1 MTLSSRGIIG
11 GALGGLVGATIMT
24 AILIASKA
32 AMGLPLLADFMV
44 MGTFVGG
51 AVAAGFAAH
60 YIVGLVD
67 GIIFATIVAVVK
79 ALRPTSTGKALALG
93 ALYGVIP
100 FILVFIPVLML
111 GFAPIMMAL
120 MGAGAAAMLPTVIAL
135 GFVEHLLFGLIVGAL
150 VYLFS
155 RGA

>member
-1 MTLSSRGIIG
+1 MTLSSRSIVG

-51 AVAAGFAAH
+51 AVVAGFAAH

-67 GIIFATIVAVVK
+67 GVIFAAIVTSVS
-79 ALRPTSTGKALALG
+79 ALRLTSAGRALALG
-93 ALYGVIP
+93 ALYGVIL

-111 GFAPIMMAL
+111 GFAPIMMAM
-120 MGAGAAAMLPTVIAL
+120 MGAGAAAMLPTVITL
-135 GFVEHLLFGLIVGAL
+135 GFIEHLLFGLTVGAL